1 VAFFL
6 RRSLLYIKE
15 DKIRESI
22 FRNWGRPPPTRFYM
36 VGGGMGE
43 IEKAVAGYS
52 QGYRKGKW
60 LAKLLL

>member
-1 VAFFL
+1 
-6 RRSLLYIKE
+6 
-15 DKIRESI
+15 
-22 FRNWGRPPPTRFYM
+22 M

>member
-22 FRNWGRPPPTRFYM
+22 FRKALEGDLWWRPPPTRFY
-36 VGGGMGE
+36 VEWGDGGD
-43 IEKAVAGYS
+43 
-52 QGYRKGKW
+52 RKGCSE
-60 LAKLLL
+60 LFVIPL